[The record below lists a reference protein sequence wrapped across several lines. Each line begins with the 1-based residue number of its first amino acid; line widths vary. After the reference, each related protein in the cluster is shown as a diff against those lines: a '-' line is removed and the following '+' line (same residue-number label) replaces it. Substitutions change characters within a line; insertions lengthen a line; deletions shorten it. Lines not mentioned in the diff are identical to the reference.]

1 MGGISV
7 WPGGTC
13 LLPSHTTGVKV
24 NMAAIV
30 SSLPDIARCIIDPHF
45 FVKRQA

>member
-30 SSLPDIARCIIDPHF
+30 SSLPDIDVLLIHISL
-45 FVKRQA
+45 